1 MSEIEIKTIESVI
14 DKLYFE
20 YLQKY
25 TKEKYCKYTVPNIM
39 NVIFFINKQNN
50 KATIN
55 ELLVSLNMKY
65 TSFMTT
71 INIMRKINL
80 AIKDGR
86 YDYKLTKQFADFLK
100 KIENN
105 EL

>member
-1 MSEIEIKTIESVI
+1 
-14 DKLYFE
+14 
-20 YLQKY
+20 
-25 TKEKYCKYTVPNIM
+25 M

-65 TSFMTT
+65 TRFMTT